1 MFQASTGGVGGGYPA
16 GLTPLMNAALSRS
29 NEVVDVLLL
38 AGANTNTVD
47 SNGHTALTY
56 ALTSKDMAIIDKLS
70 VLTTEGREEAFRMIA
85 SNRINI
91 SEPLL
96 QFIRESLST
105 TGKIL
110 FGSKFAFAL
119 K

>member
-1 MFQASTGGVGGGYPA
+1 MFQASTGGDGHPA
-16 GLTPLMNAALSRS
+16 GRTPLMEAARQRS

-38 AGANTNTVD
+38 AGANPNTVASD
-47 SNGHTALTY
+47 GNTALTA
-56 ALTSKDMAIIDKLS
+56 ALQSKDMAIIDKLS
-70 VLTTEGREEAFRMIA
+70 VRTTEGRKEAFYCIA
-85 SNRINI
+85 SYRINI

>member
-1 MFQASTGGVGGGYPA
+1 MQ
-16 GLTPLMNAALSRS
+16 AALSRS

-38 AGANTNTVD
+38 AGANPNTVASD
-47 SNGHTALTY
+47 GRTALTN
-56 ALTSKDMAIIDKLS
+56 ALQSKDMAIIDKLS
-70 VLTTEGREEAFRMIA
+70 VRTTEGREMAFRVIA
-85 SNRINI
+85 GERINI